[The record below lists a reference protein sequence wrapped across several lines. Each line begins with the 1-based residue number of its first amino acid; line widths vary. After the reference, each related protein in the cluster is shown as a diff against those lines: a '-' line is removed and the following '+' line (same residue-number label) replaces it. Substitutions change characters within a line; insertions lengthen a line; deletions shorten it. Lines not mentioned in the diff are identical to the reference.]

1 MAKSRIGYGWK
12 MIKSMT
18 GYAVAETK
26 KEGIFVSAEIRS
38 YNSRHLDMALRISH
52 GYQVLEEKIKE
63 VVPEKISRGRV
74 EISIRIKDESE
85 EACRFEINM
94 AKARAY
100 YNALCSLKEGLG
112 LDEAP
117 TLELVMRAGDI
128 IAPGDVG
135 NFIMEKTWPVVE
147 KSLRDALEKH
157 DQMRKKE
164 GDFICNDFVKRL
176 NDIISTIE
184 QIEQKTDGL
193 LEIYQE
199 RLRNRIQALTSG
211 MVEID
216 PARIAQEAAFIADKS
231 DISEE
236 ITRAKSHIH
245 QFKSLM
251 DADEP
256 AGRNLNFL
264 LQEFTREFNT
274 MGSKT
279 QSADIAHLVVV
290 VKSELEKIRE
300 QVQNVE

>member
-1 MAKSRIGYGWK
+1 

>member
-1 MAKSRIGYGWK
+1 

-18 GYAVAETK
+18 GYAVAEED
-26 KEGIFVSAEIRS
+26 KEGIFVSTEIRS
-38 YNSRHLDMALRISH
+38 YNSRHLDMVLRMPY

-74 EISIRIKDESE
+74 EISIRIKDESG
-85 EACRFEINM
+85 EACRFEVNM
-94 AKARAY
+94 AKAKAY
-100 YNALCSLKEGLG
+100 YNALCSLNEGLG
-112 LDEAP
+112 LDEQP
-117 TLELVMRAGDI
+117 TLELLMRAGDI
-128 IAPGDVG
+128 ISPEDMGD
-135 NFIMEKTWPVVE
+135 FIMEKTWPVIE
-147 KSLRDALEKH
+147 KCLRNTLRKH
-157 DQMRKKE
+157 EQMRKKE
-164 GDFICNDFVKRL
+164 GDFIYNDFVKRL
-176 NDIISTIE
+176 NDIESGIE
-184 QIEQKTDGL
+184 QIEKGTDGL
-193 LEIYQE
+193 LEICRE
-199 RLRNRIQALTSG
+199 RLKNRIQVLTKG

-245 QFKSLM
+245 QFRSLM
-251 DADEP
+251 DSDEP

-264 LQEFTREFNT
+264 LQEFNREFNT

>member
-1 MAKSRIGYGWK
+1 

-184 QIEQKTDGL
+184 QIEQKADGL

-290 VKSELEKIRE
+290 AKSELEKIRE